1 VKHAEIVKELEALG
15 LEEDEASV
23 YLRLLQVGPSKVSQ
37 LSDHVDLSRSSLYRI
52 LDGLVEQGIVSKSLD
67 RPTVYSPE
75 DPQTI
80 FELGSQD
87 LQRQLAQLERVRDRV
102 LDPLQ
107 EIAGD
112 QSVRD
117 GDYHWKRVEGASQI
131 YELIGRRVQEAERSV
146 DLLTNHG
153 LCKRVDLPA
162 VEKAWQVAAERG
174 RNGVDLRLLVGFE
187 DTVASVP
194 DDVLGAT
201 DTIRSFDPDA
211 TIHFLLFDDRE
222 LMLLLR
228 PQSEVTEP
236 EEEVAV
242 WTNAPGIVA
251 THRSLVETVWTQA
264 EPV

>member
-1 VKHAEIVKELEALG
+1 
-15 LEEDEASV
+15 
-23 YLRLLQVGPSKVSQ
+23 
-37 LSDHVDLSRSSLYRI
+37 
-52 LDGLVEQGIVSKSLD
+52 
-67 RPTVYSPE
+67 
-75 DPQTI
+75 
-80 FELGSQD
+80 
-87 LQRQLAQLERVRDRV
+87 
-102 LDPLQ
+102 
-107 EIAGD
+107 
-112 QSVRD
+112 
-117 GDYHWKRVEGASQI
+117 
-131 YELIGRRVQEAERSV
+131 
-146 DLLTNHG
+146 
-153 LCKRVDLPA
+153 VDLPA